1 MSSYY
6 GQIVLGAPGAGKSTY
21 CNALTQLFTS
31 MNRDFIHINL
41 DPAND
46 FTGEVDIDIKDLIS
60 VAEVMN
66 KLGLGPNGALRYCMS
81 TLANNISW

>member
-1 MSSYY
+1 MAAFY

-31 MNRDFIHINL
+31 MGRDFIHINL

-46 FTGEVDIDIKDLIS
+46 FTGNVDVDIKNLITVS
-60 VAEVMN
+60 DVMN
-66 KLGLGPNGALRYCMS
+66 KLSLGPNGALRYCMQ
-81 TLANNISW
+81 TLANNLSW